1 MIKNINALDIV
12 SLVFGLLL
20 LTIGIMN
27 VFMVH
32 PIPGIIYILVSLIFF
47 PPTNNLLKKTLNFTI
62 PFKLKLIIFILIMWF
77 TLGVGELAEIYGL

>member
-1 MIKNINALDIV
+1 MIKNLNALDIV
-12 SLVFGLLL
+12 SFVFGLLL

-32 PIPGIIYILVSLIFF
+32 PVSGIIYILVSLVFF
-47 PPTNNLLKKTLNFTI
+47 PPTNNILKKTLNFTI

-77 TLGVGELAEIYGL
+77 TLGVGDLSEIYGL

>member
-1 MIKNINALDIV
+1 MIKNLNALDIV
-12 SLVFGLLL
+12 SFVFGLLL

-32 PIPGIIYILVSLIFF
+32 PIPGIIYILVSLVFF
-47 PPTNNLLKKTLNFTI
+47 PPTNNILKKTLNFTI

-77 TLGVGELAEIYGL
+77 TLGVGDLSEIYGL

>member
-1 MIKNINALDIV
+1 MIKTLNALNIV
-12 SLVFGLLL
+12 SFVFGLLL

-47 PPTNNLLKKTLNFTI
+47 APTNNLLKKTLNFTI

-77 TLGVGELAEIYGL
+77 TLGVGYLAEIYGL

>member
-1 MIKNINALDIV
+1 MIKTLNALNIV
-12 SLVFGLLL
+12 SFVFGLLL

>member
-1 MIKNINALDIV
+1 MIKTLNALNIV
-12 SLVFGLLL
+12 SFVFGLLL

-47 PPTNNLLKKTLNFTI
+47 APTNNLLKKTLNFTI

-77 TLGVGELAEIYGL
+77 TLGVGDLAEIYGL

>member
-1 MIKNINALDIV
+1 MIKTLNALNIV
-12 SLVFGLLL
+12 SFVFGLLL

-77 TLGVGELAEIYGL
+77 TLGVGDLAEIYGL

>member
-77 TLGVGELAEIYGL
+77 TLGVEELSEIYGL

>member
-1 MIKNINALDIV
+1 MIKNLNALNIV
-12 SLVFGLLL
+12 SFVFGLLL

-32 PIPGIIYILVSLIFF
+32 PILGIIYILVSLVFF
-47 PPTNNLLKKTLNFTI
+47 PPTNNILKKTLNFTI

-77 TLGVGELAEIYGL
+77 TLGVGDLAEMYGL

>member
-1 MIKNINALDIV
+1 MIKNLNALNIV
-12 SLVFGLLL
+12 SFVFGLLL

-32 PIPGIIYILVSLIFF
+32 PIPGIIYILVSLVFF
-47 PPTNNLLKKTLNFTI
+47 PPTNNILKKTLNFTI

-77 TLGVGELAEIYGL
+77 TLGVGDLAEIYGL

>member
-1 MIKNINALDIV
+1 MIKTLNALNIV
-12 SLVFGLLL
+12 SFVFGLLL

-47 PPTNNLLKKTLNFTI
+47 APTNNLLKKTLNFTI
-62 PFKLKLIIFILIMWF
+62 PFKLKLIIFIIIMWF
-77 TLGVGELAEIYGL
+77 TLGVGDLTEIYGL

>member
-1 MIKNINALDIV
+1 MIKNLNALNIV
-12 SLVFGLLL
+12 SFLFGLLL

-32 PIPGIIYILVSLIFF
+32 PIPGIIYILVSLVFF
-47 PPTNNLLKKTLNFTI
+47 PPTNNILKKTLNFTI

-77 TLGVGELAEIYGL
+77 TLGVGDLAEIYGL

>member
-1 MIKNINALDIV
+1 MIKNLNALNIV
-12 SLVFGLLL
+12 SFVFGLLL

-32 PIPGIIYILVSLIFF
+32 PIPVIIYILVSLVFF
-47 PPTNNLLKKTLNFTI
+47 PPTNNILKKTLNFTI

-77 TLGVGELAEIYGL
+77 TLGVGDLAEIYGL